1 MRRCRV
7 LSCLFVLF
15 ALLLGEA
22 SAAELKIK
30 VLDPRSA
37 PVAGAQ
43 VELFPPGSATSLASS
58 TSAEGVAVLKNLNA
72 SSYHLRVRAPGFA
85 TEETD
90 ISGGTGFL
98 TIALHI
104 APAAETVSVTAT
116 RTPLPN
122 EESGANVETLTA
134 GKLETMNP
142 VAAND
147 ALRFLPGAVVN
158 TAGQRGGLASLFVQG
173 GNSNYNKVIV
183 DGVTVNEP
191 GGTFDF
197 GTLPLTEADQ
207 VEFMRGAQSTLYGSD
222 AMTSVV
228 QVWTKTGSTPTPEL
242 RLSGD
247 GGNLGSANG
256 NASLSGARGP
266 FDYDLFADQFY
277 TDGQG
282 VNDAY
287 SDSQQGGNMGVD
299 LGDRAAL
306 RLRLRHSNSFT
317 RVQGEWNF
325 NGTPLMAPDRYQY
338 AHLNDLLG
346 NLELTVKGP
355 SGWQHRFSGFDYHQD
370 QNNVNLQTTP
380 GRISPAYGNVDFPF
394 HDIAKINRAGFEYEG
409 DYSER
414 SWAHTTVGYR
424 FEDEN
429 GEVGSLGSQ
438 AHGLRLNHDLY
449 GQQIIAAKRF
459 SLMAGARF
467 VHNGT
472 FGNTGVPRVAL
483 TFLASRGG
491 ATLSGTRLRFSYA
504 TGFKEPRLEETF
516 AAAPYS
522 IPNLNLRPER
532 NRSFE
537 AGVQQNFFGNKY
549 ALNAT
554 YFNNVFH
561 DLIGYATNSTTFVG
575 QYVNV
580 DKSFAQGAEI
590 ELHGQIVSRLS
601 LSTSYTYTSTQILE
615 APLCTAANFCDPLLA
630 PGNSLLR
637 RPKHS
642 ATSLLTY
649 LGEKWGANLGGSFV
663 GRRLDSD
670 FYGFGIDHAAGYV
683 RIDMGGWYAIT
694 SRVTAYLNI
703 ENALDKQYQEV
714 VGYPALGVNFR
725 AGMRFRIGGE

>member
-1 MRRCRV
+1 MCRCRV
-7 LSCLFVLF
+7 LSCLIVLF

-22 SAAELKIK
+22 SAADLKIK

-43 VELFPPGSATSLASS
+43 VELFAPGSATSSASS

-72 SSYHLRVRAPGFA
+72 PSYRLRVRAPGFA
-85 TEETD
+85 TAETD

-98 TIALHI
+98 TIALRI

-116 RTPLPN
+116 RTPVPN

-247 GGNLGSANG
+247 GGNLGSSNG

-266 FDYDLFADQFY
+266 FDYDLFADEFY
-277 TDGQG
+277 TAGQG

-287 SDSQQGGNMGVD
+287 SDSLQGVNMGVD

-306 RLRLRHSNSFT
+306 RLRLRHSNSYT
-317 RVQGEWNF
+317 GVQGEWNF
-325 NGTPLMAPDRYQY
+325 NGAPLMAPDLYQY
-338 AHLNDLLG
+338 ARLNDLLG

-355 SGWQHRFSGFDYHQD
+355 SGWQHRFSGFDYRQD

-424 FEDEN
+424 FED
-429 GEVGSLGSQ
+429 
-438 AHGLRLNHDLY
+438 
-449 GQQIIAAKRF
+449 
-459 SLMAGARF
+459 
-467 VHNGT
+467 
-472 FGNTGVPRVAL
+472 
-483 TFLASRGG
+483 
-491 ATLSGTRLRFSYA
+491 
-504 TGFKEPRLEETF
+504 
-516 AAAPYS
+516 
-522 IPNLNLRPER
+522 
-532 NRSFE
+532 
-537 AGVQQNFFGNKY
+537 
-549 ALNAT
+549 
-554 YFNNVFH
+554 
-561 DLIGYATNSTTFVG
+561 
-575 QYVNV
+575 
-580 DKSFAQGAEI
+580 
-590 ELHGQIVSRLS
+590 
-601 LSTSYTYTSTQILE
+601 
-615 APLCTAANFCDPLLA
+615 
-630 PGNSLLR
+630 
-637 RPKHS
+637 
-642 ATSLLTY
+642 
-649 LGEKWGANLGGSFV
+649 
-663 GRRLDSD
+663 
-670 FYGFGIDHAAGYV
+670 
-683 RIDMGGWYAIT
+683 
-694 SRVTAYLNI
+694 
-703 ENALDKQYQEV
+703 
-714 VGYPALGVNFR
+714 
-725 AGMRFRIGGE
+725 